1 MHFVSG
7 SCACFFYLSCF
18 FNISELRVIYML
30 SKIVDESL
38 DLDVAGDE
46 QKRQQV
52 TVGDLYFFNNFLRD

>member
-1 MHFVSG
+1 
-7 SCACFFYLSCF
+7 
-18 FNISELRVIYML
+18 ML